1 MVTYATFWNLPQT
14 TSYRDLHSYWSATLR
29 CTSCSLNMF
38 VSKLKSLFLFWV
50 IAPHIIH
57 LLDVSIDVPDTL
69 DLSELRGAGQQ
80 PGEELLPEV
89 APPPLMTPDVEVK
102 GILGSHGNE
111 EDDSLYSPLL
121 CQSVC
126 LFLFSSLFICPSHH
140 FLPFHIFLSLLATY
154 LLFYVASLL
163 FFSFMPEFAIW
174 DNFGYGEIVCPKRK
188 MLIFNY
194 KLKVIVIY
202 LSIYQVHK

>member
-1 MVTYATFWNLPQT
+1 M
-14 TSYRDLHSYWSATLR
+14 
-29 CTSCSLNMF
+29 SCSLNMF
-38 VSKLKSLFLFWV
+38 VSKLKSGFLFLIIV
-50 IAPHIIH
+50 PHIIH

-69 DLSELRGAGQQ
+69 DLSELRGSGQQ

-126 LFLFSSLFICPSHH
+126 LFLFLPRSSVHLRHFFFI
-140 FLPFHIFLSLLATY
+140 SLLSFFTCY
-154 LLFYVASLL
+154 LF
-163 FFSFMPEFAIW
+163 
-174 DNFGYGEIVCPKRK
+174 
-188 MLIFNY
+188 
-194 KLKVIVIY
+194 VILCCMFVF
-202 LSIYQVHK
+202 